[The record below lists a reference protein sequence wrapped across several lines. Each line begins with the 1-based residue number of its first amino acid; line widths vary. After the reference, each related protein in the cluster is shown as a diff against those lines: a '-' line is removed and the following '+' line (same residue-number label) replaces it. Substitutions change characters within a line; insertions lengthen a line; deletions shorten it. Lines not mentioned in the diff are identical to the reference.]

1 MKHNF
6 KPYLNPVFIE
16 TGTFKGQGV
25 RAALKDGF
33 KRVISIEISNY
44 YYSLCR
50 EKFKD
55 NKNVELHFGDSVL
68 LLPEILKD
76 TNERCTF
83 WLDGHY
89 HEKITRAGIL
99 TEIEMIPVP
108 LMEEL
113 KIIGKHHIKNHTLLL
128 DDMRLVRNKDEWK
141 DFPYCICDIEEMI
154 HTINPKYDISYI
166 DGYGKDDIL
175 VAQIK

>member
-55 NKNVELHFGDSVL
+55 NKNVELHFGDSAL
-68 LLPEILKD
+68 ILPEILKD
-76 TNERCTF
+76 INERCTF
-83 WLDGHY
+83 WLDGHFC
-89 HEKITRAGIL
+89 RGL
-99 TEIEMIPVP
+99 TGTGKIPVP

-128 DDMRLVRNKDEWK
+128 DDMRLIRYKDEWR
-141 DFPYCICDIEEMI
+141 DFPYDICDIEETI
-154 HTINPKYDISYI
+154 HTINPKYDITYI